1 MVGTQPLLTAM
12 ASVLF
17 PSQSRTFV
25 GQRWVSI
32 LLRTLHLLGIAG
44 VGGGYFYASVGDGW
58 LGFLY
63 LTLASGMLMMLL
75 SIWSNGIWLLQLRG
89 HAVLLKVLLL
99 TLMLVW
105 AEQKAVLLV
114 AVIIISGLIAHAPGD
129 VRYYS
134 IFYRR
139 RIDKL

>member
-1 MVGTQPLLTAM
+1 M

-63 LTLASGMLMMLL
+63 LTLASGLLMMSL

-105 AEQKAVLLV
+105 AEQKTVLLV
-114 AVIIISGLIAHAPGD
+114 VVIIISGLIAHAPGD